1 MSRPTPIQG
10 RPYAGICC
18 PECGAAR
25 SYIVDSRNR
34 KDGGA
39 RRRRHECKECESH
52 YTTYE
57 VHAEEYELMQVVRA
71 NVGKI
76 DATVAALLVIKG
88 ELGGENGNGGGVVQ
102 MRDREAIAK

>member
-1 MSRPTPIQG
+1 MISTTDNRG

-39 RRRRHECKECESH
+39 RRRRHQCKECQSH

-57 VHAEEYELMQVVRA
+57 VHAEEYETMQVVRA
-71 NVGKI
+71 NLARV
-76 DATVAALLVIKG
+76 DAAVTALQVIRG
-88 ELGGENGNGGGVVQ
+88 ELGNSNGHGGVMSKVQ
-102 MRDREAIAK
+102 DREALK